1 MAEEDHGEHPPPP
14 HHGEPVA
21 DPAKEETSE
30 RIFKR
35 RLIKALTHFNIR
47 DLRAMQKEELFEPHM
62 HLFLMLVSAFALG
75 ILIYVFQVTL
85 M

>member
-1 MAEEDHGEHPPPP
+1 MAEEAEAAHPPPP
-14 HHGEPVA
+14 HHGKPVEEPA
-21 DPAKEETSE
+21 HEETSE
-30 RIFKR
+30 RLFKR
-35 RLIKALTHFNIR
+35 RLIKALTTLNFR

>member
-1 MAEEDHGEHPPPP
+1 MAEEAHGEHPPPP
-14 HHGEPVA
+14 HHGEPA
-21 DPAKEETSE
+21 AEPANEETSE

-35 RLIKALTHFNIR
+35 RLIQAITHFNIR

-62 HLFLMLVSAFALG
+62 HLFMMVVSAFALG
-75 ILIYVFQVTL
+75 VLIYVVQVTL

>member
-1 MAEEDHGEHPPPP
+1 MAEEAAEAHPPPP
-14 HHGEPVA
+14 HHGKAVDEPGT
-21 DPAKEETSE
+21 EETSE

-35 RLIKALTHFNIR
+35 RLIKALTHLNFR
-47 DLRAMQKEELFEPHM
+47 DIRAMQKEELFEPHM